1 MDATT
6 LTPIEEKKKR
16 KNKEAA
22 SDISNNN
29 NWGGFGLSLM
39 LNLIITFAV
48 GLAGSNFIYLTRSAS
63 ENMGKTSTVL
73 EFLLPTKMG
82 VYFPDKKVKDE
93 TNAYIKN
100 LNSSIFTNCGKDNT
114 CDNAESC
121 TNYKRLAK
129 FNIGTLGG
137 WPYSMRDP
145 KVPSPLNLWTQFKY
159 WIADSIAD
167 SYIRNRD
174 YLQKVLSV
182 FAPEKQGGNVFASQP
197 FQIFFVTPLVYLITP
212 LIMLYI
218 LLSSVFS
225 LFATSPG
232 WAIFGTIFFFSTF
245 LISYGISFVQM
256 VQFIFTLTL
265 VPLLADFKMVKNI
278 FKCNGTSLVHFFL
291 ICTCISA
298 FINLEDIIAGTIVGF
313 YGVYMLYKLIK
324 KYW

>member
-1 MDATT
+1 
-6 LTPIEEKKKR
+6 
-16 KNKEAA
+16 
-22 SDISNNN
+22 
-29 NWGGFGLSLM
+29 
-39 LNLIITFAV
+39 
-48 GLAGSNFIYLTRSAS
+48 
-63 ENMGKTSTVL
+63 
-73 EFLLPTKMG
+73 
-82 VYFPDKKVKDE
+82 
-93 TNAYIKN
+93 
-100 LNSSIFTNCGKDNT
+100 
-114 CDNAESC
+114 
-121 TNYKRLAK
+121 
-129 FNIGTLGG
+129 
-137 WPYSMRDP
+137 MRDP

-197 FQIFFVTPLVYLITP
+197 FQIFFVTPLMYLITP

-278 FKCNGTSLVHFFL
+278 FKCNGKSLVHFFL

-298 FINLEDIIAGTIVGF
+298 FINLEDIIAGTIIGV
-313 YGVYMLYKLIK
+313 YGMYMLYTLIK
-324 KYW
+324 MYW